1 MIALIYGTDFDGNP
15 TPGMGEFFSA
25 PTAIEIVEA
34 MQQNPFQASLSP
46 LEFMVQVLCN
56 IGAKGATLPDD
67 PEESARMFLRTLAD
81 KGYADLKCQE

>member
-1 MIALIYGTDFDGNP
+1 MIALIYGNDSDGRP

-46 LEFMVQVLCN
+46 LEFMVQVLGN
-56 IGAKGATLPDD
+56 IGAKGGDLPTS
-67 PEESARMFLRTLAD
+67 PEEAAQMFLQTLAD
-81 KGYADLKCQE
+81 KGYAEIKCKE

>member
-25 PTAIEIVEA
+25 PTALEIVEA

-46 LEFMVQVLCN
+46 LEFMAQVLGN
-56 IGAKGATLPDD
+56 IGEKDATLPTD
-67 PEESARMFLRTLAD
+67 PEEAAQMFLRTLAD
-81 KGYADLKCQE
+81 KGYAELRCQ

>member
-1 MIALIYGTDFDGNP
+1 MIALIYGTDFNGNP

-25 PTAIEIVEA
+25 PAALEIVVA

-46 LEFMVQVLCN
+46 LEFMAQVFSN
-56 IGAKGATLPDD
+56 IGIKDATLPDD
-67 PEESARMFLRTLAD
+67 PEEAAMAFLRTLAD